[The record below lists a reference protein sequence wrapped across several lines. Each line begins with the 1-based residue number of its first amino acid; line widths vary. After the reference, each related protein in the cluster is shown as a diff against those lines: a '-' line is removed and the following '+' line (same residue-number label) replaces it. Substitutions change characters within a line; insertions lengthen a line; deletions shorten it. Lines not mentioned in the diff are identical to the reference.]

1 MAQIKT
7 GEARMLKSNIST
19 SEYKYRDEKIPIAQV
34 FVFRDETCLGWD
46 CFYKHSIQIGSHS
59 ESDLF
64 LDDPSIAGKHAVIYI
79 KGDNIVVSAKAHDAD
94 LWVNHIKVMSA
105 ILRPLDFVNMGPF
118 TLKIKI
124 PDIKDHPS
132 LDSKGPKRV
141 PRQSVRP
148 KAIEK
153 WKKPPQEKTQEPSDA
168 KARDYRVI
176 FKGDL
181 IEGFKPE
188 TVKANLCALLPS
200 DPNTVTSYL
209 EKRRTLVIHNIS
221 MDAAKK
227 YCRAF
232 IKAGARCTIE
242 AVASDPNNRST
253 NVEKIPVVF
262 PSQKDTTIEFEP
274 GEDEKNVA
282 PIKDD
287 TCTSTQVPAPQPA
300 QQMYPDEDDD
310 LEEEEVI
317 RPFLKTDLLE
327 SAYTQASVAGKACVL
342 EIIKF
347 KGDTVVDLKYLSP
360 KEKYS
365 FDKSGKRFCLAK
377 YTSTKAC
384 HVFFRGDQSGIIINP
399 GKPEKRLAE
408 LCTREN
414 LHQKKKR
421 IFSTTI
427 STGQTCRLEEDGY
440 HYQLRLVPKQDSP
453 KVSIPATHSVPF
465 YKSILKS
472 SGLHVFLMVFMSL
485 FLSLPEMQDPK
496 EPESHFVKIDTHQL
510 QKPEPIKPEPK
521 ALPPKVVKPIKTKK
535 TVTQKKVIPPPKKR
549 IRTKTAQN
557 TKPTSSPKAGGGSGK
572 TGNVKTRNVKETGI
586 LGLIGD
592 GIGLTTKEALASVTN
607 MDIVSSPGATDNNFK
622 IGGIAGKIPGSKVK
636 LVAGDVV
643 RSKGTRQVL
652 RSAGMEGKGEVA
664 ALSKGQTGQN
674 KVKAMVSVDLDKSV
688 RVQGGMS
695 REEVKRIIDQHL
707 DEISFCYENALMDA
721 PSLMGNIVFE
731 WKILMSGKVG
741 AVRIKSSSMRSS
753 QIHNCIQ
760 AAIKSWQFP
769 KPQNA
774 EVMVSYPFVF
784 DIVGF

>member
-1 MAQIKT
+1 
-7 GEARMLKSNIST
+7 MLRSNKST
-19 SEYKYRDEKIPIAQV
+19 SEYEYRDKKIPIAQV
-34 FVFRDETCLGWD
+34 FVFRDEKCMGWD
-46 CFYKHSIQIGSHS
+46 YFYKHTIHIGSHL

-64 LDDPSIAGKHAVIYI
+64 LDDPSIDDKHAVLYI
-79 KGDNIVVSAKAHDAD
+79 KGDNIVVSAKAHAAD
-94 LWVNHIKVMSA
+94 LRVNHKQVKSA
-105 ILRPLDFVNMGPF
+105 ILRPLDFINMGPF

-124 PDIKDHPS
+124 PDIKDRPS
-132 LDSKGPKRV
+132 LNSKEAQKA
-141 PRQSVRP
+141 PRLSTRP
-148 KAIEK
+148 KIIEK
-153 WKKPPQEKTQEPSDA
+153 WRKSPKEKTQEPSNA
-168 KARDYRVI
+168 NARDYRVI
-176 FKGDL
+176 FRGDL
-181 IEGFKPE
+181 VEGFQLE

-200 DPNTVTSYL
+200 DPNTITSCL
-209 EKRRTLVIHNIS
+209 EKRRTLVTHNIS
-221 MDAAKK
+221 MEAAKK
-227 YCRAF
+227 YCLAF
-232 IKAGARCTIE
+232 KKAGARCTIE
-242 AVASDPNNRST
+242 AVSGDTKTRSA

-262 PSQKDTTIEFEP
+262 PLKRDTTIELNP
-274 GEDEKNVA
+274 GEDKEKAA
-282 PIKDD
+282 PIQDNTVASKK
-287 TCTSTQVPAPQPA
+287 VPSPQPT
-300 QQMYPDEDDD
+300 QQMDPDEDDD

-327 SAYTQASVAGKACVL
+327 TAYTRSSAAGKACVL

-347 KGDTVVDLKYLSP
+347 KGNSIVDLQYLSP
-360 KEKYS
+360 KEKYNL
-365 FDKSGKRFCLAK
+365 DIDGKRFCMAK
-377 YTSTKAC
+377 YTSVQAC
-384 HVFFRGDQSGIIINP
+384 HVFFSGKQTGLITDP
-399 GKPEKRLAE
+399 GKPDKRLAE
-408 LCTREN
+408 LCTQEN

-421 IFSTTI
+421 IFSTAI
-427 STGQTCRLEEDGY
+427 STEQTCRLEEDGY
-440 HYQLRLVPKQDSP
+440 QYHLRLVPKQESP

-472 SGLHVFLMVFMSL
+472 SGLHVFLMVLMSL
-485 FLSLPEMQDPK
+485 FLSLPEMPGPK
-496 EPESHFVKIDTHQL
+496 EPESHFVKIDTRQL
-510 QKPEPIKPEPK
+510 QKPEPVKPEPK
-521 ALPPKVVKPIKTKK
+521 PLPPKVVKPIETKQP
-535 TVTQKKVIPPPKKR
+535 VAQKKVKPAPKKKLPK
-549 IRTKTAQN
+549 IAKNA
-557 TKPTSSPKAGGGSGK
+557 KPTRSPKAGGGSGK

-607 MDIVSSPGATDNNFK
+607 MDIVSSPGATDKNFK
-622 IGGIAGKIPGSKVK
+622 IGGIAGKIPGSKVE
-636 LVAGDVV
+636 LITGNVV

-652 RSAGMEGKGEVA
+652 RSAGIEGKGEVA

-674 KVKAMVSVDLDKSV
+674 KVMAMVSVDLDKSV

-741 AVRIKSSSMRSS
+741 AVRIKSSTIRSS
-753 QIHNCIQ
+753 QIHSCIQ

>member
-1 MAQIKT
+1 
-7 GEARMLKSNIST
+7 MLKSNTST
-19 SEYKYRDEKIPIAQV
+19 SEYKDRSKKIPIAQV

-64 LDDPSIAGKHAVIYI
+64 LDDPSIAGKHAVVYI
-79 KGDNIVVSAKAHDAD
+79 KGNNIIVSAKAHDAD
-94 LWVNHIKVMSA
+94 VCVNHKQVMSA
-105 ILRPLDFVNMGPF
+105 IIKPLDFVSIGPF
-118 TLKIKI
+118 TLKVKI
-124 PDIKDHPS
+124 PEIKDHPS
-132 LDSKGPKRV
+132 LSAKEPKKAPGP
-141 PRQSVRP
+141 SMRP
-148 KAIEK
+148 KVVEK
-153 WKKPPQEKTQEPSDA
+153 WKKRSQEKSQAPSDA
-168 KARDYRVI
+168 KAPGFRVI

-181 IEGFKPE
+181 MEGFKPE
-188 TVKANLCALLPS
+188 TVKANLCVLLPS

-209 EKRRTLVIHNIS
+209 EKRRILVAHHIS
-221 MDAAKK
+221 MAAAKK
-227 YCRAF
+227 HCLALN
-232 IKAGARCTIE
+232 KAGARCTIE
-242 AVASDPNNRST
+242 AVAIDPNHRPANID
-253 NVEKIPVVF
+253 KIPVV
-262 PSQKDTTIEFEP
+262 SSSEKDMTIRIQL
-274 GEDEKNVA
+274 GEDKKKVA
-282 PIKDD
+282 HINDN
-287 TCTSTQVPAPQPA
+287 TGTSTKVPASQPA
-300 QQMYPDEDDD
+300 RQMPPDEDDE
-310 LEEEEVI
+310 LEEEEVV

-327 SAYTQASVAGKACVL
+327 SATTRETVVGKACVL
-342 EIIKF
+342 EIIKY
-347 KGDTVVDLKYLSP
+347 KGDNIVDLQCLSP

-365 FDKSGKRFCLAK
+365 FYKSGKRFCLAK
-377 YTSTKAC
+377 YTSKKVC
-384 HVFFRGDQSGIIINP
+384 HVFFQGDQSGIITNP
-399 GKPEKRLAE
+399 GKPDKRLAE

-414 LHQKKKR
+414 LRQKKKR

-440 HYQLRLVPKQDSP
+440 HYHLRLVPKQNSP
-453 KVSIPATHSVPF
+453 KVSIPAKHSVPF

-485 FLSLPEMQDPK
+485 FLSLPEMPGPK
-496 EPESHFVKIDTHQL
+496 EPESHFVKIDIHQL
-510 QKPEPIKPEPK
+510 QEPEPAKPEPRP
-521 ALPPKVVKPIKTKK
+521 LPPKVVKPIETKK
-535 TVTQKKVIPPPKKR
+535 SIVQKKAKPTPEKKLPKKVR
-549 IRTKTAQN
+549 NA
-557 TKPTSSPKAGGGSGK
+557 KPTSSPKAGGGSGK

-607 MDIVSSPGATDNNFK
+607 MDIVSSPGATDKNFK
-622 IGGIAGKIPGSKVK
+622 IGGIAGKIPGSKVE

-674 KVKAMVSVDLDKSV
+674 KVMAMVSVELDKSV

>member
-1 MAQIKT
+1 
-7 GEARMLKSNIST
+7 MLKSNIST
-19 SEYKYRDEKIPIAQV
+19 SEFEYRDEKTPIAQV

-46 CFYKHSIQIGSHS
+46 YFYKHSIQIGSHS

-64 LDDPSIAGKHAVIYI
+64 LDHPSIAGKHAVIYV

-94 LWVNHIKVMSA
+94 LCVNHVHVMSA

-118 TLKIKI
+118 TLKVKI
-124 PDIKDHPS
+124 PEIKGHPS
-132 LDSKGPKRV
+132 IDSKGPKRV
-141 PRQSVRP
+141 PRLSMRP
-148 KAIEK
+148 KVVEK
-153 WKKPPQEKTQEPSDA
+153 WKKRPQEKTQEPSDA
-168 KARDYRVI
+168 KARDYRII

-209 EKRRTLVIHNIS
+209 EKRRSLVTHNIS

-227 YCRAF
+227 YCLAF
-232 IKAGARCTIE
+232 KKAGARCTIE
-242 AVASDPNNRST
+242 AVATDPNNRSE

-262 PSQKDTTIEFEP
+262 PLQKDTTVEFEP
-274 GEDEKNVA
+274 GEDKKKGALN
-282 PIKDD
+282 KDNAS
-287 TCTSTQVPAPQPA
+287 TSAKVPTPQPA
-300 QQMYPDEDDD
+300 QQMHPDEDDD

-327 SAYTQASVAGKACVL
+327 SAYTQVSVAEKACVL

-347 KGDTVVDLKYLSP
+347 KDDTIFDLQYLSP

-365 FDKSGKRFCLAK
+365 LDKSGKRFCLAK
-377 YTSTKAC
+377 YTSKKAC
-384 HVFFRGDQSGIIINP
+384 HVFFRGDQSGFITNP
-399 GKPEKRLAE
+399 GKPDKRLAE

-427 STGQTCRLEEDGY
+427 STGQTCRIEEDGY
-440 HYQLRLVPKQDSP
+440 HYHLQLVPRQDSP
-453 KVSIPATHSVPF
+453 KVSISTTHSVPF

-485 FLSLPEMQDPK
+485 FLSLPEMPGPK
-496 EPESHFVKIDTHQL
+496 EPESHFVKIDIRQL
-510 QKPEPIKPEPK
+510 QKPEPLRPEPK
-521 ALPPKVVKPIKTKK
+521 PLPPKVVKPIETKK

-549 IRTKTAQN
+549 VPKTAQN
-557 TKPTSSPKAGGGSGK
+557 TNPASSPKAGGGSGK

-592 GIGLTTKEALASVTN
+592 SIGLTTKEALASVTN
-607 MDIVSSPGATDNNFK
+607 LDIVSSPGTTGKNFK
-622 IGGIAGKIPGSKVK
+622 IGGIAGKIPGSKVE

-674 KVKAMVSVDLDKSV
+674 KVMAMVSVDLDKSV
-688 RVQGGMS
+688 RVQGGLS

-707 DEISFCYENALMDA
+707 DEISFCYENALMDV

-741 AVRIKSSSMRSS
+741 AVRIKSSTIRSS